1 MTAANAHRSTRDRPA
16 KPPLSEDAIVDAAL
30 EILESEGLDA
40 VTMRRVAAALDTG
53 PASLYVYVSGREGL
67 LQAMLERIFASVELE
82 NPDPAQWRTQLHAL
96 VLRMRQAL
104 IAHPGIAASAI
115 AEPPRTEASLQL
127 LENLLALLLAGGLD
141 PQDAAWAT
149 DILAMVV
156 SYAAIEANVRGTDHQ
171 EQARKLH
178 ETFSGLPPDRFPLIT
193 AHAARLVAGDS
204 DERFRVTVDIVI
216 DGMLT
221 RTARH

>member
-1 MTAANAHRSTRDRPA
+1 MFVRNAVRSQRRP
-16 KPPLSEDAIVDAAL
+16 
-30 EILESEGLDA
+30 GH
-40 VTMRRVAAALDTG
+40 TYRC
-53 PASLYVYVSGREGL
+53 
-67 LQAMLERIFASVELE
+67 IFASVELE
-82 NPDPAQWRTQLHAL
+82 NPDPARWRTQLHAL

-104 IAHPGIAASAI
+104 IAHPGIAATAI

-127 LENLLALLLAGGLD
+127 VENLLALLLAGGLD

-156 SYAAIEANVRGTDHQ
+156 RYAAIETDVRGTDHQ

-178 ETFSGLPPDRFPLIT
+178 ETFSGLPPGRFPLIS
-193 AHAARLVAGDS
+193 AHAAQLVAGDT

-216 DGMLT
+216 DGMLA